1 MAATNIVNDG
11 NTAGT
16 NIIEATIVGD
26 SKSAITLTNDGKLTI
41 GNSSR
46 AGSISLDNASLTS
59 DGSGNVTATSV
70 STGNTQTGVTVTG
83 TYGSGNTLNGNQML
97 ASQVGTWTST
107 GGPETITHNFG
118 STPKVIYITV
128 RGGVSF
134 LTNKEVTSITSTSFT
149 VSNTASGSQYTFIAL
164 G

>member
-26 SKSAITLTNDGKLTI
+26 STSAITLTNDAKLTI
-41 GNSSR
+41 GNAHRS
-46 AGSISLDNASLTS
+46 GSVSLDNGTMTT
-59 DGSGNVTATSV
+59 DGNGNVSCTSV
-70 STGNTQTGVTVTG
+70 NTGNTQTGVTVTL
-83 TYGSGNTLNGNQML
+83 TYGAGNTLHGNQML
-97 ASQVGTWTST
+97 ASSTGKWTSA

-118 STPKVIYITV
+118 STPKMVYV
-128 RGGVSF
+128 QVDNNNSF
-134 LTNKEVTSITSTSFT
+134 LTNKEITAITSTTFT
-149 VSNTASGSQYTFIAL
+149 VQNVSAGSKYQIIAL